1 MPEILMEFSSV
12 KEASFSILRSLPWV
26 GTWLGYAHPGL
37 RRRTFRAWWNS
48 ESCTLGDRVVL
59 RCNGFFYVAGLLQAF
74 CNQIASDVYPADDI
88 SARGDADAFA
98 FSDSK
103 HKALRLQAP
112 SCRSEIP

>member
-1 MPEILMEFSSV
+1 MDMHILDSAEELF
-12 KEASFSILRSLPWV
+12 EHGGIPNQ
-26 GTWLGYAHPGL
+26 
-37 RRRTFRAWWNS
+37 AWWAIEIVCHQN
-48 ESCTLGDRVVL
+48 R
-59 RCNGFFYVAGLLQAF
+59 FYVAITSNRCF
-74 CNQIASDVYPADDI
+74 CILAEVYVIASDVYPADDI